1 MCIRDSVD
9 ILMIGGKA
17 NEQQSQRMMK
27 DRLRFKEYI
36 RIHYFEYPG
45 LCSMPQISKQEN
57 QNQGH
62 EEIEVTFINERASL
76 YINQPHPNR
85 VCDKWE
91 IHPEQSS
98 LFQINKLPQYEHI
111 CHSDQ
116 QINNE
121 GSSKQECWSTDKL
134 IQNHL

>member
-45 LCSMPQISKQEN
+45 LCSMPQISLQMSEHHSTSINHIRTESVINGRFIPNNPPSFKSTNSLNMNTYVTQTNKQ
-57 QNQGH
+57 
-62 EEIEVTFINERASL
+62 TTKD
-76 YINQPHPNR
+76 P
-85 VCDKWE
+85 
-91 IHPEQSS
+91 QSR
-98 LFQINKLPQYEHI
+98 NVGRPT
-111 CHSDQ
+111 
-116 QINNE
+116 N
-121 GSSKQECWSTDKL
+121 
-134 IQNHL
+134 